1 MSYWLVRGDAPSISA
16 IDGPP
21 GFEIKSRRQ
30 PSMQVGDSLVGLAGK
45 GAAATFQNSGKV
57 SSVNRSNEKDRDGY
71 FRTVILVDEWSPLN
85 DPIDLKSVM
94 YSLTL
99 VRNLAKPNLH
109 FRQGYRRLPLDDYE
123 TIISGEVFV
132 SRSCFFELLEALPQ
146 PTKTAFQFEEILRAD
161 SLHPDTGFAERLK
174 RLETFITSRVLS
186 IGNDIMKL
194 DETIEQC
201 NFKSE
206 DGLQIEHVICEEP
219 DDANSLA
226 ATNDNIAKQAELFRL
241 LREAVNQARGTQTGE
256 NLAPPVSALG
266 IAEVA
271 LPSEAR
277 FERMRARF
285 R

>member
-1 MSYWLVRGDAPSISA
+1 
-16 IDGPP
+16 
-21 GFEIKSRRQ
+21 
-30 PSMQVGDSLVGLAGK
+30 MQVGDSLVGLAGK
-45 GAAATFQNSGKV
+45 GASATFQNSGEV
-57 SSVNRSNEKDRDGY
+57 SSVNRSVEKDRDGY
-71 FRTVILVDEWSPLN
+71 FHTVISVDNWSPFI

-109 FRQGYRRLPLDDYE
+109 FRQGYRRLPFDDYE
-123 TIISGEVFV
+123 TLISGEVFV

-146 PTKTAFQFEEILRAD
+146 PTKTAFQIEEILRAD
-161 SLHPDTGFAERLK
+161 SLRSDTGFAERLK

-186 IGNDIMKL
+186 IGDVITEL
-194 DETIEQC
+194 DETIKQC
-201 NFKSE
+201 DFESE

-219 DDANSLA
+219 DGANSLA
-226 ATNDNIAKQAELFRL
+226 GTNDDIANQAELFRL
-241 LREAVNQARGTQTGE
+241 LREAVNQARGRQTGE
-256 NLAPPVSALG
+256 NLARPLGALR